1 MQVSKFPPKKI
12 LIVDDEVNMRL
23 VLKAMLKKE
32 GYEVETAAD
41 GMEALALLRHHDIT
55 ACVTD
60 LKMPKLD
67 GMGLLNRMVEEYPSI
82 PVIIIT
88 AHGTVATAVDAL
100 KKGAFDYITKPF
112 DQEELKNVISKAV
125 KTRVLSDEE
134 VQLGATELDRSE
146 IVGSSQS
153 MAKIFEIIKKV
164 APSTTTILITGET
177 GTGKELV
184 ANAIHVNSPRKRNP
198 FIKINCSA
206 IAENLIESELFGYE
220 KGAFTG
226 AVSSKQ
232 GRFELAH
239 KGTLFLDEI
248 GDLPREIQVKLL
260 RVIQDHEFERVGGLQ
275 TIKVDVRLVA
285 ATNRNLQQSVKE
297 GSFREDLFYRFNVMP
312 IYVPPLRERK
322 EDIPPLVSYFIEK
335 FNRKLDRR
343 ITGVDPEVMEL
354 FQDYDW
360 PGNIRELENLAER
373 LVLMAKGDQIV
384 MGDVPAELIEAV
396 EAQDTHVGIRREKV
410 HQGPYPREDGGH
422 READDRQG
430 PRGVRGKHL
439 EGGPAAGVEPQGP
452 PSEAC
457 KIQPALIAEGRGKH
471 GQPNRDRFQEEHP
484 GRPGR
489 KGEAAHRG
497 EPPA

>member
-1 MQVSKFPPKKI
+1 MVSQVSKIPPKKI

-23 VLKAMLKKE
+23 VLKAMLKKA

-134 VQLGATELDRSE
+134 VQLGATELDRGE

-164 APSTTTILITGET
+164 APTTTTILITGET

-198 FIKINCSA
+198 FIKINCAA

-285 ATNRNLQQSVKE
+285 ATNRNLQQSVKD

-343 ITGVDPEVMEL
+343 ITGMDTEVMEL

-373 LVLMAKGDQIV
+373 LVLMAKGDQII
-384 MGDVPAELIEAV
+384 MGDVPAELIETV
-396 EAQDTHVGIRREKV
+396 EA
-410 HQGPYPREDGGH
+410 
-422 READDRQG
+422 
-430 PRGVRGKHL
+430 
-439 EGGPAAGVEPQGP
+439 
-452 PSEAC
+452 
-457 KIQPALIAEGRGKH
+457 KIQTAAPDEKKSIKDLIRAKTEDIEKQMIVKVLEECEGNISKAARQLGLSRRGLHLKLAKY
-471 GQPNRDRFQEEHP
+471 NMR
-484 GRPGR
+484 
-489 KGEAAHRG
+489 
-497 EPPA
+497 